1 MLRVLAVSVGFCD
14 TWHAYQGYANVLT
27 GDNGQSAPK
36 GETKIPVQVT
46 RSKNKTNK
54 AQSYVHTHTNTN
66 ECIKQLLKS
75 ILVK

>member
-14 TWHAYQGYANVLT
+14 TWHAYQGYANVPT

-46 RSKNKTNK
+46 RPKTK
-54 AQSYVHTHTNTN
+54 QTKLSHMYTHTQ
-66 ECIKQLLKS
+66 IQMS
-75 ILVK
+75 V